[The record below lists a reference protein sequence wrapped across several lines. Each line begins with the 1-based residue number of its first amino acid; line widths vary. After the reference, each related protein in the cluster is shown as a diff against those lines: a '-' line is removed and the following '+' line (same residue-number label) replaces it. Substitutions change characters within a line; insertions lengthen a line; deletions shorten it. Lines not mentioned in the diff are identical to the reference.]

1 MTDGIDGRGGA
12 RPAGR
17 VPGGDD
23 REPRRGERRG
33 DSGWAPPSG
42 PRDPYRSATRGDER
56 PPPAR
61 GTEPGRDTS
70 ADPGRRGDGPAP
82 TRRRRPEKDRPEN
95 GTEQGTDRVPAVRRR
110 HQAGSDDEPVAPRG
124 GGHRRRDPAATPRRA
139 AAPPPADA
147 VAETVR
153 ARSVRP
159 RRTAEETA
167 RLAAASVD
175 ARRADP
181 RADRADARADTRD
194 PADPYDTYDAPVRSA
209 RSRDTAAA
217 APAAAAGGGTHPAAV
232 ADDDR
237 VGPRRTAGTSARSAR
252 REAVTRKRRR
262 IGVLVLAVVVLLGV
276 VGGGAYVVGS
286 SFFDKDYDGTGT
298 GDVIVQVVSGDS
310 TSQIGQMLL
319 RRGVVASVGAFTG
332 AASDDSRVLAVQP
345 GYYQMSG
352 QMSAESAVA
361 RLVDPVARVGR
372 LEVRGGTQLDDTRSP
387 DGTTAPG
394 VLSLISQAS
403 CGRIDGARRCVS
415 VDDLR
420 TTMEKTDP
428 AELGA
433 PTWALEDIRKA
444 EPARRFE
451 GLVSPG
457 IYDIAPGTAAP
468 DVWRELLAASVP
480 RLEAAGIGDASA
492 RAGVTPYQALII
504 SSLVEKEGIT
514 PDMPRVSRV
523 VHNRLAAGQRLE
535 LDSTVNYPL
544 DVQALRTTADARARI
559 GPYNSYA
566 VAGLPPTPIAA
577 AGKAAMAAALAP
589 EPGPWL
595 FFVRCKPD
603 GTSCFGT
610 TLAEHQANIRQ
621 AIADGAI

>member
-1 MTDGIDGRGGA
+1 MTDGWDGRDDG
-12 RPAGR
+12 RPARRTPGR
-17 VPGGDD
+17 DD
-23 REPRRGERRG
+23 RRPRRAEGHD
-33 DSGWAPPSG
+33 DSGWAPPPGPPRGG
-42 PRDPYRSATRGDER
+42 PRDPYRQA
-56 PPPAR
+56 P
-61 GTEPGRDTS
+61 RDP
-70 ADPGRRGDGPAP
+70 DPDRDRRGAVPPSG
-82 TRRRRPEKDRPEN
+82 RRRRPENE
-95 GTEQGTDRVPAVRRR
+95 TEQRTDRVPAVRRR
-110 HQAGSDDEPVAPRG
+110 RPDDPAAPRA
-124 GGHRRRDPAATPRRA
+124 GGHRRAADGPPDPGRPHRA
-139 AAPPPADA
+139 ADPGPPPDA

-159 RRTAEETA
+159 RRSA
-167 RLAAASVD
+167 
-175 ARRADP
+175 
-181 RADRADARADTRD
+181 ADTTLQTA
-194 PADPYDTYDAPVRSA
+194 PAGHDDPYDTYDAPVRSS
-209 RSRDTAAA
+209 RSSESRPESRSDSRSDSGAEETRRVAAA
-217 APAAAAGGGTHPAAV
+217 APSSGAASSAASGSSS
-232 ADDDR
+232 DDDGDR
-237 VGPRRTAGTSARSAR
+237 VGPRRTAGTSARAAR
-252 REAVTRKRRR
+252 REAVTRRRRR
-262 IGVLVLAVVVLLGV
+262 IGVLVLAAVVLLGV
-276 VGGGAYVVGS
+276 IGGGAYYVGS

-310 TSQIGQMLL
+310 TSQIGQMLT
-319 RRGVVASVGAFTG
+319 RRGVVASSGAFTS
-332 AASDDSRVLAVQP
+332 AAADDSRVLAVQP

-352 QMSAESAVA
+352 QMSAKSAVA
-361 RLVDPVARVGR
+361 RLVDPAARVGR

-403 CGRIDGARRCVS
+403 CGQIDGQRRCVS

-420 TTMEKTDP
+420 ATMSTTDP
-428 AELGA
+428 GELGA
-433 PTWALEDIRKA
+433 PTWALDDIRKA

-480 RLEAAGIGDASA
+480 RLEAAGIGDAAA

-504 SSLVEKEGIT
+504 SSLVEKEAIT
-514 PDMPRVSRV
+514 PDMPQVARV
-523 VHNRLAAGQRLE
+523 VYNRLAVNQRLE
-535 LDSTVNYPL
+535 LDSMVNYPL
-544 DVQALRTTADARARI
+544 DVQALRTTAEARARV

-577 AGKAAMAAALAP
+577 AGKAAMAAALGP

>member
-1 MTDGIDGRGGA
+1 M
-12 RPAGR
+12 
-17 VPGGDD
+17 
-23 REPRRGERRG
+23 
-33 DSGWAPPSG
+33 
-42 PRDPYRSATRGDER
+42 
-56 PPPAR
+56 
-61 GTEPGRDTS
+61 
-70 ADPGRRGDGPAP
+70 
-82 TRRRRPEKDRPEN
+82 RRRRANPD
-95 GTEQGTDRVPAVRRR
+95 DPA
-110 HQAGSDDEPVAPRG
+110 APRP
-124 GGHRRRDPAATPRRA
+124 GGHRRAEGAPREQGRPRRSEP
-139 AAPPPADA
+139 APPPDA

-159 RRTAEETA
+159 RHNPDDTM
-167 RLAAASVD
+167 LQAAATGHD
-175 ARRADP
+175 
-181 RADRADARADTRD
+181 
-194 PADPYDTYDAPVRSA
+194 DPYDTYDAPVRSA
-209 RSRDTAAA
+209 RSDSARDAEPAGTTGTTRRAAA
-217 APAAAAGGGTHPAAV
+217 TD

-237 VGPRRTAGTSARSAR
+237 VAPRRTAGTPARTAR
-252 REAVTRKRRR
+252 RDAVTRRRRR

-276 VGGGAYVVGS
+276 IGGGAYYVGS

-298 GDVIVQVVSGDS
+298 GDVIVQVVAGDS
-310 TSQIGQMLL
+310 TNQIGQMLT
-319 RRGVVASVGAFTG
+319 RRGVVASSGAFRS
-332 AASDDSRVLAVQP
+332 AAADDSRILAIQP

-361 RLVDPVARVGR
+361 RLVDPAARVGR

-403 CGRIDGARRCVS
+403 CGQIDGQRRCVS

-420 TTMEKTDP
+420 ATMSTTDP
-428 AELGA
+428 GELGA
-433 PTWALEDIRKA
+433 PAWALDDIRKA

-457 IYDIAPGTAAP
+457 IYDIAPGTAAA

-480 RLEAAGIGDASA
+480 RLEAAGIGDAAA

-514 PDMPRVSRV
+514 PDMPRVARV
-523 VHNRLAAGQRLE
+523 VYNRLAANQRLE
-535 LDSTVNYPL
+535 LDSMVNYPL
-544 DVQALRTTADARARI
+544 DVQALRTTAEARAKV

-577 AGKAAMAAALAP
+577 AGKAAMAAALGP

-610 TLAEHQANIRQ
+610 TLAEHQDNIRQ
-621 AIADGAI
+621 AIANGAI

>member
-1 MTDGIDGRGGA
+1 MTGGMDGHDDA
-12 RPAGR
+12 RPPRR
-17 VPGGDD
+17 VPG
-23 REPRRGERRG
+23 RGERDQWR
-33 DSGWAPPSG
+33 DDTGWAPPPG
-42 PRDPYRSATRGDER
+42 PRRVGPRGDDRRTPGQGEPHR
-56 PPPAR
+56 PAR
-61 GTEPGRDTS
+61 SG
-70 ADPGRRGDGPAP
+70 DPDQGRRGAVPPPG
-82 TRRRRPEKDRPEN
+82 RRRRPENE
-95 GTEQGTDRVPAVRRR
+95 TEQRTDRVPAVRRNR
-110 HQAGSDDEPVAPRG
+110 PDDPSAPRTG
-124 GGHRRRDPAATPRRA
+124 GRRRAADAPRDPGRPRRA
-139 AAPPPADA
+139 PEPVPPPDA

-153 ARSVRP
+153 ARHVRP
-159 RRTAEETA
+159 RRSSDDTT
-167 RLAAASVD
+167 LQAAATGHD
-175 ARRADP
+175 
-181 RADRADARADTRD
+181 
-194 PADPYDTYDAPVRSA
+194 DPYDSYDAPVRSS
-209 RSRDTAAA
+209 RSSDSRADSRADSGTGPRTDGTRRVAAA
-217 APAAAAGGGTHPAAV
+217 ASATSASSSTTSSPS
-232 ADDDR
+232 DDDAR
-237 VGPRRTAGTSARSAR
+237 VGPRRTAGTSARTAR
-252 REAVTRKRRR
+252 REAVTRRRRR
-262 IGVLVLAVVVLLGV
+262 IGVLVLAAVVLLGV

-310 TSQIGQMLL
+310 TSQIGQMLT
-319 RRGVVASVGAFTG
+319 RRGVVASSGAFTG
-332 AASDDSRVLAVQP
+332 AAADDARILAIQP

-361 RLVDPVARVGR
+361 RLVDPAARVGR

-387 DGTTAPG
+387 DGATAPG
-394 VLSLISQAS
+394 VISLISQAS
-403 CGRIDGARRCVS
+403 CGQIDGQRRCVS

-420 TTMEKTDP
+420 STMEQTDP
-428 AELGA
+428 GELGA

-480 RLEAAGIGDASA
+480 RLEAAGIGDAAA
-492 RAGVTPYQALII
+492 RSGVTPYQALII

-514 PDMPRVSRV
+514 PDMPRVARV
-523 VHNRLAAGQRLE
+523 VYNRLAAGQRLE
-535 LDSTVNYPL
+535 LDSMVNYPL
-544 DVQALRTTADARARI
+544 DVQALRTTAEARARV

-577 AGKAAMAAALAP
+577 AGKAAMTAALGP